1 MKKYVVIDTNVLV
14 SALITRN
21 ENAPTVKILKYLSQN
36 KIVPVYSS
44 EIVKEY
50 YEVLRREKFKLSE
63 EIVSALIKDI
73 VSNGLGVKD
82 IAEVEE
88 KMPDPKDVVFYA
100 VTLTT
105 RDKNTFLVTG
115 NIKHFPIRSFI
126 VTPAELVDILEKN
139 YGKKTT

>member
-36 KIVPVYSS
+36 KIIPVYSS

-50 YEVLRREKFKLSE
+50 YEVLRGEKFKLSE

-73 VSNGLGVKD
+73 INNGLEVRNIVEVK
-82 IAEVEE
+82 EE
-88 KMPDPKDVVFYA
+88 MPDPKDVIFYA

-105 RDKNTFLVTG
+105 RDKDTFLVTG
-115 NIKHFPIRSFI
+115 NGKHFPEKYFI
-126 VTPAELVDILEKN
+126 VTPAKLTDILEKN
-139 YGKKTT
+139 

>member
-21 ENAPTVKILKYLSQN
+21 ENSPTVKILKYLSQN
-36 KIVPVYSS
+36 KIVPVYSLD
-44 EIVKEY
+44 IIKEY

-105 RDKNTFLVTG
+105 HDKNTFLVTG

-139 YGKKTT
+139 

>member
-73 VSNGLGVKD
+73 VNNGLEVRNIVEVK
-82 IAEVEE
+82 EE
-88 KMPDPKDVVFYA
+88 MPDPKDVIFYA

-105 RDKNTFLVTG
+105 RDKDTFLVTG
-115 NIKHFPIRSFI
+115 NGKHFPEKYFI
-126 VTPAELVDILEKN
+126 VTPAKLMDILEKI
-139 YGKKTT
+139 K

>member
-14 SALITRN
+14 SGLITRN

-44 EIVKEY
+44 NIVKEY
-50 YEVLRREKFKLSE
+50 YKVLRREKFKLSD

-73 VSNGLGVKD
+73 VTNGL
-82 IAEVEE
+82 EVRNVVEVNEE
-88 KMPDPKDVVFYA
+88 MPDSQDIVFYA

-105 RDKNTFLVTG
+105 RDKDTFLVTG
-115 NIKHFPIRSFI
+115 NGKHFPAKSFI

-139 YGKKTT
+139 

>member
-1 MKKYVVIDTNVLV
+1 MKKYVVVDTNVLV

-21 ENAPTVKILKYLSQN
+21 ENAPTVKILRYLSQN

-44 EIVKEY
+44 DIVKEY

-63 EIVSALIKDI
+63 EIVSAVIHDI
-73 VSNGLGVKD
+73 VTNGLEVTDIVEVK
-82 IAEVEE
+82 EE
-88 KMPDPKDVVFYA
+88 MPDPKDVVFYV

-105 RDKNTFLVTG
+105 RDKGTFLVTG
-115 NIKHFPIRSFI
+115 NGKHFPAKSFI
-126 VTPAELVDILEKN
+126 VTPAELVNILEKN

>member
-44 EIVKEY
+44 EILKEY

-63 EIVSALIKDI
+63 EIVLAVVKDI
-73 VSNGLGVKD
+73 VNNGLEVRDIVEVK
-82 IAEVEE
+82 EE
-88 KMPDPKDVVFYA
+88 MPDPTDVIFYA
-100 VTLTT
+100 VTLAT
-105 RDKNTFLVTG
+105 RDKDTFQVTG
-115 NIKHFPIRSFI
+115 NGKHFPAKSFI
-126 VTPAELVDILEKN
+126 VTPAELMDILEKN
-139 YGKKTT
+139 

>member
-63 EIVSALIKDI
+63 EIVLAIVKDI
-73 VSNGLGVKD
+73 VNNGLEVRDIVEVK
-82 IAEVEE
+82 EE
-88 KMPDPKDVVFYA
+88 MSDPTDVIFYA
-100 VTLTT
+100 VTLAT
-105 RDKNTFLVTG
+105 RDKDTFLVTG
-115 NIKHFPIRSFI
+115 NGKHFPAKSFI
-126 VTPAELVDILEKN
+126 VTPAELMDIFEKN
-139 YGKKTT
+139 

>member
-50 YEVLRREKFKLSE
+50 YEALRREKFKLSE
-63 EIVSALIKDI
+63 EIVLAIVKDI
-73 VSNGLGVKD
+73 VNNGLEVRDIVEVK
-82 IAEVEE
+82 EE
-88 KMPDPKDVVFYA
+88 MPDPTDVIFYA
-100 VTLTT
+100 VTLAT
-105 RDKNTFLVTG
+105 RDKDTFLVTG
-115 NIKHFPIRSFI
+115 NGKHFPAKSFI
-126 VTPAELVDILEKN
+126 VTPAELMDIFEKN
-139 YGKKTT
+139 

>member
-63 EIVSALIKDI
+63 EIVLAVVKDI
-73 VSNGLGVKD
+73 VNNGLEVRNIVEVK
-82 IAEVEE
+82 EE
-88 KMPDPKDVVFYA
+88 MPDPKDVIFYHG
-100 VTLTT
+100 
-105 RDKNTFLVTG
+105 NQFLSEG
-115 NIKHFPIRSFI
+115 IKK
-126 VTPAELVDILEKN
+126 EEKML
-139 YGKKTT
+139 K